1 MNRARRIWGGV
12 RAFAVG
18 WFFDEQAFTF
28 KGVTTLGVQ
37 LLGILAVLVSVQ
49 LFRQPVVVIAENVDP
64 VACLDVAQYEERFA
78 LAGETYSERLREAVK
93 GLVLRD
99 WPVRTYRFTVG
110 AKATPVPTDPSKVE
124 HHILCWYEPPRSERR
139 KKEVAQWRSAALSSV
154 QVYQSFGVEQ
164 QIEKAKRD
172 ALGTE
177 ASPQRLRQREFD
189 ATRALLELGAFGSRE
204 YALAIEVVMAPT
216 DSKSLYWGAD
226 GWKGTLGVAE
236 ISGIGDVIQVVESS
250 GVRGLELAWALENVY
265 DARWFINWLEVRNE
279 SNHAIAEKV
288 TVSVDHSG
296 RGAVAVLDGTVEF
309 TRRGQ
314 RFGARVEK
322 LLPRETVWA
331 VFRSKQRILSEELQV
346 ISDPTPVLDWAEF
359 RWFVSHFYVPVVF
372 LIGGLWVLGNRA
384 GRARR
389 TTDLE

>member
-1 MNRARRIWGGV
+1 MNRARRIWVGV
-12 RAFAVG
+12 RAFAVD

-37 LLGILAVLVSVQ
+37 LLGVLAVLVSVQ

-78 LAGETYSERLREAVK
+78 LAGETYSEQLREAVK

-99 WPVRTYRFTVG
+99 WPVRIYRFTVG
-110 AKATPVPTDPSKVE
+110 AESTLVPTDPSKVD

-139 KKEVAQWRSAALSSV
+139 KKEVAHLRSAALSGAR
-154 QVYQSFGVEQ
+154 VYQSSGVEQ
-164 QIEKAKRD
+164 QIERARRD

-177 ASPQRLRQREFD
+177 ASPRRFRQREVD
-189 ATRALLELGAFGSRE
+189 ATSALLELRAFGSGE
-204 YALAIEVVMAPT
+204 YSLAIEVVMAPT

-226 GWKGTLGVAE
+226 RWKGPLGVAE
-236 ISGIGDVIQVVESS
+236 ISGIGEVIQVVESS
-250 GVRGLELAWALENVY
+250 GVKGLELAWALENIS

-288 TVSVDHSG
+288 TVSVNHSG
-296 RGAVAVLDGTVEF
+296 RGAVAVLDGTVAF
-309 TRRGQ
+309 TRRGP

-322 LLPRETVWA
+322 LLPRETVWT
-331 VFRSKQRILSEELQV
+331 VFRSKQRILPEELQV

-359 RWFVSHFYVPVVF
+359 RWFVSRCYLPVVV
-372 LIGGLWVLGNRA
+372 LIGGLWVLGNRV

-389 TTDLE
+389 TRDLE